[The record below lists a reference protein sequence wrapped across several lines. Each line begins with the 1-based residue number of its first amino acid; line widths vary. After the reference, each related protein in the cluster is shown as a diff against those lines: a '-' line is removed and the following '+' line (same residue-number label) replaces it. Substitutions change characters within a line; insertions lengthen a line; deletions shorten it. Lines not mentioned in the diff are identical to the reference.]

1 MFNFLNPIFIFAAG
15 AAILFPLLIHL
26 FNRQKVKKVY
36 FSSLLFLRSLE
47 KTRMRR
53 VKIKEY
59 LLLII
64 RSLIIL
70 LVVLAFARPAIRGGF
85 ASKVGAHAKTSTV
98 ILLDNSYSMRYETKD
113 GSLFDLAKKKA
124 QKIIS
129 QLKEGDEASLVLFA
143 SEPFLT
149 MDRPTYDFKNL
160 LAKLDESLPSY
171 QTSDIG
177 QALKKAFEILKDS
190 KNLNQEI
197 YLISDM
203 DKSGWSYGSWG
214 YFTDGSLPSSE
225 KRKAKLYLLD
235 ISPEKKEN
243 LSIEKIEFGN
253 QLIEKGKPFQIK
265 AQVANFTSQP
275 VQSLLVGLYL
285 DGRRV
290 SQTDI
295 DIERGGKATVEFVQ
309 TVEDAGFHTGFF
321 EITDDD
327 LMIDNRR
334 FFAFKIPERI
344 EVLLVGERQR
354 DTYNLK
360 LALNPQPESGS
371 GMVVGEA
378 DRNSLA
384 LVDLNKYKVVIF
396 SNLSRLSDIELTNLE
411 RFVKG
416 GGGVLF
422 ILGSNIDPEFYTQQ
436 IAKRFFD
443 LPLELPLTPTKN
455 VGGFFSLEKIDWDHP
470 IFQVYQNVVGS
481 DQGAGSP
488 PKEGDKLPQI
498 KFSSIFELPQ
508 SKNVKVISRFN
519 LGKPALIEKNLG
531 SGKVLLFATSLE
543 EEESDLVIHPFFV
556 PFANRT
562 VEYLASDLSRLSEDF
577 LVGSKIQRELD
588 PALID
593 SLRSLPGGM
602 ELKLVDPQN
611 LGTSLLPI
619 IQKDKLMLKI
629 QDTDKPGIYEIKT
642 KEGVVDR
649 FAVNIDPK
657 DSDPQKIERS
667 EIEKKLEGI
676 SLFYLNPNDDIEK
689 AILQSRYGK
698 ELWKPFLWI
707 AFGLLAL
714 EMFLAR
720 SRKKEIVTEEK
731 T

>member
-1 MFNFLNPIFIFAAG
+1 
-15 AAILFPLLIHL
+15 
-26 FNRQKVKKVY
+26 
-36 FSSLLFLRSLE
+36 
-47 KTRMRR
+47 MRR

-59 LLLII
+59 LLLLI
-64 RSLIIL
+64 RSLIVL
-70 LVVLAFARPAIRGGF
+70 LVVSAFARPAIRGGF
-85 ASKVGAHAKTSTV
+85 ASKVGAHAKTSVV

-124 QKIIS
+124 QKIIN
-129 QLKEGDEASLVLFA
+129 QLKEGDEASLILFA
-143 SEPFLT
+143 QEPDLT
-149 MDRPTYDFKNL
+149 KEKPTYDFKNL
-160 LAKLDESLPSY
+160 LNSLNESLPSY
-171 QTSDIG
+171 QVTDVG
-177 QALKKAFEILKDS
+177 QALKKAFEILEQS
-190 KNLNQEI
+190 KNLNKEI

-214 YFTDGSLPSSE
+214 YFTDKSLPSKESQ
-225 KRKAKLYLLD
+225 KAKLYLLD
-235 ISPEKKEN
+235 VSPEKKEN

-265 AQVANFTSQP
+265 ATLANFTSQP
-275 VQSLLVGLYL
+275 VKSLLVGLYL

-309 TVEDAGFHTGFF
+309 TVEDAGIHTGFF
-321 EITDDD
+321 EITDDN
-327 LMIDNRR
+327 LLIDNRR
-334 FFAFKIPERI
+334 FFTFKIPEKI
-344 EVLLVGERQR
+344 EVLLVGEHQR
-354 DTYNLK
+354 DTYYLK
-360 LALNPQPESGS
+360 LALNPQPESDVHM
-371 GMVVGEA
+371 MVSEA

-384 LVDLNKYKVVIF
+384 GIDLSKYKVIIF
-396 SNLSRLSDIELTNLE
+396 SNLSRLSDVELTNLE

-422 ILGSNIDPEFYTQQ
+422 ILGSSIDPEFYTQQ
-436 IAKRFFD
+436 ILKRFFNLD
-443 LPLELPLTPTKN
+443 SELPLTPTKN

-481 DQGAGSP
+481 DQREGSP
-488 PKEGDKLPQI
+488 KERDKLPQI

-519 LGKPALIEKNLG
+519 LGKPALIENDMG

-556 PFANRT
+556 PFVNRT
-562 VEYLASDLSRLSEDF
+562 VEYLASDLSQLAEDF

-593 SLRSLPGGM
+593 SLRSLQG
-602 ELKLVDPQN
+602 ENQIELVDPEN
-611 LGTSLLPI
+611 LETSLLPI
-619 IQKDKLMLKI
+619 IQKEKLIVKI
-629 QDTDKPGIYEIKT
+629 FDTDKPGIYEIKT

-657 DSDPQKIERS
+657 DSDPQKIEKS
-667 EIEKKLEGI
+667 EIQKKLEGLT
-676 SLFYLNPNDDIEK
+676 LFYINPNDDIEK
-689 AILQSRYGK
+689 AITESRYGK

-714 EMFLAR
+714 EMFLAK
-720 SRKKEIVTEEK
+720 SRKKDTVTEEK

>member
-384 LVDLNKYKVVIF
+384 LVDLNKYKVIIF
-396 SNLSRLSDIELTNLE
+396 SNLSRLSDVELTNLE

-481 DQGAGSP
+481 DQGAGLP

-556 PFANRT
+556 PFVNRT

-577 LVGSKIQRELD
+577 LVGSKMEREID
-588 PALID
+588 PAWID

-611 LGTSLLPI
+611 LETSLLPI

-629 QDTDKPGIYEIKT
+629 QNTDKPGIYAIKT
-642 KEGVVDR
+642 KEGVADR

-657 DSDPQKIERS
+657 DSDPQKIEKS
-667 EIEKKLEGI
+667 EIEKKLEGV

>member
-214 YFTDGSLPSSE
+214 YFTDGSFPSSE

-321 EITDDD
+321 EITDDN

-360 LALNPQPESGS
+360 LALNPQPENGS

-384 LVDLNKYKVVIF
+384 LVDLNKYKVIIF
-396 SNLSRLSDIELTNLE
+396 SNLSKLSDVELTNLE

-436 IAKRFFD
+436 IVKRFFD

-481 DQGAGSP
+481 DQGAGLP

-556 PFANRT
+556 PFVNRT

-577 LVGSKIQRELD
+577 LVGSKMEREID
-588 PALID
+588 PAWID

-611 LGTSLLPI
+611 LETSLLPI

-629 QDTDKPGIYEIKT
+629 QNTDKPGIYAIKT
-642 KEGVVDR
+642 KEGVADR

-657 DSDPQKIERS
+657 DSDPQKIEKS
-667 EIEKKLEGI
+667 EIEKKLEGV

>member
-1 MFNFLNPIFIFAAG
+1 
-15 AAILFPLLIHL
+15 
-26 FNRQKVKKVY
+26 
-36 FSSLLFLRSLE
+36 
-47 KTRMRR
+47 MRR

-70 LVVLAFARPAIRGGF
+70 LVVSAFARPAIRGGF
-85 ASKVGAHAKTSTV
+85 ASKVGARAKTSVV

-113 GSLFDLAKKKA
+113 GPPFDLAKKKA
-124 QKIIS
+124 QKIIN

-149 MDRPTYDFKNL
+149 REKPTYDFKNL
-160 LAKLDESLPSY
+160 LSQLDESLPSY
-171 QTSDIG
+171 QVTDVG

-190 KNLNQEI
+190 KNLNKDI
-197 YLISDM
+197 YLITDM
-203 DKSGWSYGSWG
+203 DRSGWSYGSWG
-214 YFTDGSLPSSE
+214 YFTDSSFSLPE

-235 ISPEKKEN
+235 VSPEKKEN
-243 LSIEKIEFGN
+243 LGIEKIEFGN
-253 QLIEKGKPFQIK
+253 QLIEKGRPFQIK
-265 AQVANFTSQP
+265 ATLADFTPQP
-275 VQSLLVGLYL
+275 VKSLLVGLYL

-295 DIERGGKATVEFVQ
+295 DIERGGKVTVEFVQ
-309 TVEDAGFHTGFF
+309 TVEDAGIHTGFF
-321 EITDDD
+321 EITDDN
-327 LMIDNRR
+327 LLIDNRR
-334 FFAFKIPERI
+334 YFTFKIPEKI
-344 EVLLVGERQR
+344 EVLLVGEHQR
-354 DTYNLK
+354 DTYYLK
-360 LALNPQPESGS
+360 LALNPQPESDVHM
-371 GMVVGEA
+371 MVSEA

-384 LVDLNKYKVVIF
+384 GIDLNKYKVIIF
-396 SNLSRLSDIELTNLE
+396 SNLSRLSDVELTNLE

-436 IAKRFFD
+436 ILKRFFNLD
-443 LPLELPLTPTKN
+443 SELPLTPTKN
-455 VGGFFSLEKIDWDHP
+455 VGGFFSFEKIDWDHP

-481 DQGAGSP
+481 DQREGSP
-488 PKEGDKLPQI
+488 KERDKLPQI

-519 LGKPALIEKNLG
+519 LGKPALIENDLG

-562 VEYLASDLSRLSEDF
+562 VEYLASDLSQLAEDF

-593 SLRSLPGGM
+593 SLRSLQGENQI
-602 ELKLVDPQN
+602 ELFDPEN
-611 LGTSLLPI
+611 LETSLLPI
-619 IQKDKLMLKI
+619 IQKEKLIVKI
-629 QDTDKPGIYEIKT
+629 FDTDKPGIYEIKT

-657 DSDPQKIERS
+657 DSDPERIEKS
-667 EIEKKLEGI
+667 EIEKKLEGLT
-676 SLFYLNPNDDIEK
+676 LFYINPNDDIEK
-689 AILQSRYGK
+689 AILVSRYGK

-714 EMFLAR
+714 EMYLAK
-720 SRKKEIVTEEK
+720 SRKKDIVTEEK

>member
-243 LSIEKIEFGN
+243 LSIEKIGFGN

-321 EITDDD
+321 EITDDN

-360 LALNPQPESGS
+360 LALNPQPENGS

-384 LVDLNKYKVVIF
+384 LVDLNKYKVIIF
-396 SNLSRLSDIELTNLE
+396 SNLSKLSDVELTNLE

-436 IAKRFFD
+436 IVKRFFD

-481 DQGAGSP
+481 DQGAGLP

-556 PFANRT
+556 PFVNRT

-577 LVGSKIQRELD
+577 LVGSKMEREID
-588 PALID
+588 PAWID

-611 LGTSLLPI
+611 LETSLLPI

-629 QDTDKPGIYEIKT
+629 QNTDKPGIYAIKT
-642 KEGVVDR
+642 KEGVADR

-657 DSDPQKIERS
+657 DSDPQKIEKS
-667 EIEKKLEGI
+667 EIEKKLEGV